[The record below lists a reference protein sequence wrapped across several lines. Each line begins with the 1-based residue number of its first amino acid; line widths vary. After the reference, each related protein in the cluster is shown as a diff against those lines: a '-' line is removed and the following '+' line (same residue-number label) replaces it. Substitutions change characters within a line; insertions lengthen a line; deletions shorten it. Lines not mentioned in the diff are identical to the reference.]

1 MFLADG
7 PPTLAALVRN
17 MHAPGSIV
25 GARVPPRAAL
35 LTGLCTSAVLVL
47 RPSDWRLN

>member
-17 MHAPGSIV
+17 MHAPGGV
-25 GARVPPRAAL
+25 VRARGLPSAAL
-35 LTGLCTSAVLVL
+35 LTGLCTLAVLVL
-47 RPSDWRLN
+47 RPSDRWLN